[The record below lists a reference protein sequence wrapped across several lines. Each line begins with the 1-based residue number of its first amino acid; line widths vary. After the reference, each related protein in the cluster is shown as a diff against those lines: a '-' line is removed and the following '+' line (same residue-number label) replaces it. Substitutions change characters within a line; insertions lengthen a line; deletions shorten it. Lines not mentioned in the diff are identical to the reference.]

1 MEIANESIFV
11 SAIRSFCKVFFSC
24 IGLFLAFFVGSIVYS
39 IFSSPYAPVDHTTMN
54 LLPNL
59 DGKIGLTSYSSPV
72 ILRINIDGVIGTP
85 GVLDTGT
92 IEDILLESR
101 SGILDNNRVK
111 GILLHLNTPGGGA
124 VDSDN
129 IYRMLKE
136 YKAKYEVPVYAYV
149 DGFCASG
156 GMLISSAADKMY
168 ASPPSIVGS
177 VGIIW
182 GPFFNF
188 SEVME
193 KIGVQ
198 SKTLTEGTDKDTM
211 SPVRPWKADEGA
223 DLDAIMAS
231 SYARFVDIVTQ
242 ARTRLDKNKLVN
254 EYGAQVFD
262 GQTALKHGYI
272 DVADAE
278 MKTAIADL
286 MAAANVDAQKPYQ
299 IVELVPKGHW
309 LSPISNHF
317 GLLKG
322 KMEHSVNLKDKQ
334 RNLLHEPVSY
344 YYDASPA
351 ASLK

>member
-1 MEIANESIFV
+1 MEIVNESIFV

-24 IGLFLAFFVGSIVYS
+24 IGLFLAFFVGSLVYS
-39 IFSSPYAPVDHTTMN
+39 IFSSPFAPIDKTTLN
-54 LLPNL
+54 ILPNL
-59 DGKIGLTSYSSPV
+59 DSQIGLASYTAPV

-85 GVLDTGT
+85 GMLDSGT
-92 IEDILLESR
+92 IENILLESR
-101 SGILDNNRVK
+101 SGLLDKNRVK
-111 GILLHLNTPGGGA
+111 AILLHLNTPGGGA

-136 YKAKYEVPVYAYV
+136 YKARYQVPIYAYI

-177 VGIIW
+177 VGVIW

-198 SKTLTEGTDKDTM
+198 SKTLTEGIDKDTM
-211 SPVRPWKADEGA
+211 SPARPWKANEGA
-223 DLDAIMAS
+223 DLDTIMAS

-242 ARTRLDKNKLVN
+242 ARPRLDKEKLVN
-254 EYGAQVFD
+254 VYGAQVFD
-262 GQTALKHGYI
+262 GQTALKYGYI

-278 MKTAIADL
+278 MKTVLTDL
-286 MAAANVDAQKPYQ
+286 MTAANIDVQKPYQ

-309 LSPISNHF
+309 LSPLSNQF

-334 RNLLHEPVSY
+334 RNFLYEPVSY
-344 YYDASPA
+344 YYDTSPTA
-351 ASLK
+351 IIK